1 MSLRKTDWNKSWKN
15 LKKQALLEAVLHV
28 FSEKGVNGLTM
39 DNVALQAGVAKGTL
53 YAYFENKQDLLKTA
67 IEAGISPLVQELT
80 ELLESNLSPVEK
92 LSRLTLRHLTYCDE
106 HRNFFRILV
115 YDRQASQERM
125 RRYKSGLYQDFLR
138 TIARVVADGIKDGSL
153 RPANPSHVA
162 CMLIESNIAVIHQ
175 RLQSENPSPVEED
188 ARFITETFLYGIADE
203 SIRKRSL
210 HV

>member
-67 IEAGISPLVQELT
+67 IEAGISPLIQELT
-80 ELLESNLSPVEK
+80 ELLESNLSPIEK
-92 LSRLTLRHLTYCDE
+92 LSQLTRRHLAYCDE
-106 HRNFFRILV
+106 HQNFFRILV
-115 YDRQASQERM
+115 YDRQAVQERM
-125 RRYKSGLYQDFLR
+125 RRYKSCLYQDFLQ
-138 TIARVVADGIKDGSL
+138 TIARVVADGIEDGSL
-153 RPANPSHVA
+153 RRANPSHVA
-162 CMLIESNIAVIHQ
+162 AMLIESNIAVIHQ
-175 RLQSENPSPVEED
+175 RLQSEHPAPVGED
-188 ARFITETFLYGIADE
+188 ARFITETFLYGIADV
-203 SIRKRSL
+203 SLRKRSL